1 MKVIQGVRTFLTAL
15 SDVYDEAVNTINQ
28 YLKDRNNG
36 VLADRVLA
44 EIRLDSFE
52 GVKDLCVKYD

>member
-15 SDVYDEAVNTINQ
+15 SDVYDEAVNRINQ

-36 VLADRVLA
+36 VLADRVLD
-44 EIRLDSFE
+44 EIRLDSF
-52 GVKDLCVKYD
+52 

>member
-1 MKVIQGVRTFLTAL
+1 MKVIQGVRTFLTSL
-15 SDVYDEAVNTINQ
+15 SDVYDEAVNRINQ

-36 VLADRVLA
+36 VLADRVLD

-52 GVKDLCVKYD
+52 RSERLVCEI